1 MPSGATTP
9 RVCDRPGC
17 ARPAA
22 ARLVIDVRNCV
33 VTVDD
38 RIHEVGGAAVLCDV
52 HAERIV
58 PPRGWVLDDRH
69 NTRPRLFNVERAAER
84 AAEPSP
90 AAGRLRRVRRRLSG
104 EEQLHL
110 EPGASYAL
118 PDAYRGVPDGEVP
131 DADDPSPETLGA
143 ADPIDAAGA
152 VDVAGDDVVS
162 ERTLAPDEVRS
173 PLLARAFEAARS
185 RTRPLGML
193 IPLQA

>member
-1 MPSGATTP
+1 MPAGAPTS

-38 RIHEVGGAAVLCDV
+38 RIDEVGGAAVLCDL

-69 NTRPRLFNVERAAER
+69 NLRPRLFNVDQPT
-84 AAEPSP
+84 EPSP
-90 AAGRLRRVRRRLSG
+90 ATSGRLRRVKRRLSG

-110 EPGASYAL
+110 EPGGSYEL
-118 PDAYRGVPDGEVP
+118 PDGYRGVPDGEPP
-131 DADDPSPETLGA
+131 DADDPSP
-143 ADPIDAAGA
+143 DPADAA
-152 VDVAGDDVVS
+152 VEEIVS
-162 ERTLAPDEVRS
+162 ERSITTLAPDELRS
-173 PLLARAFEAARS
+173 PLLARAFDAARS

-193 IPLQA
+193 IPGAAAI